1 MEQQVK
7 IIESAVEKHRE
18 EILAAERHIWGTP
31 ETGFKEWKTNAYLK
45 ELYQNLGYTLKEAGD
60 IPGFTVEIDT
70 GREGP
75 TVLVLGELDS
85 VICFEH
91 PECDP
96 ETGAVHACGHNAQS
110 AALYGIAAALT
121 EEGILDRLCGKIR
134 LCAVPAEELLEI
146 EYRSELKKN
155 GVIRYFGGKSEF
167 LYRGMFDGVDLAFMV
182 HTGGSFA
189 VRHGHHVGC
198 IAKKIIYKGKAA
210 HAGGAPHCGKNAL
223 YAATCGINAV
233 NAVRETFLE
242 GDCIRVHPI
251 MTAGGVMVNAI
262 PAEATLESYVRGKTF
277 EAMQKVNRK
286 VNQALVGAA
295 LSIGT
300 NIEII
305 DSPGYAPTIHC
316 DALNAVMREA
326 VAAQLPQYAF
336 QEHHGTAT
344 GSTDMGD
351 LSCVMPV
358 IHPSCPGAKG
368 VGHSMDF
375 YIVDPVAACVD
386 NAKMQLAMLSL
397 LLMNGGERA
406 KQIVAEYQPPFA
418 SKEEY
423 FAFMDSL
430 NDSGDRIEYTESGI
444 ANVRIDK

>member
-1 MEQQVK
+1 MEIQTSR
-7 IIESAVEKHRE
+7 IDAAVEKYRDA
-18 EILAAERHIWGTP
+18 ILAAERYIWQNP
-31 ETGFKEWKTNAYLK
+31 ETGYKEWKTDAYLK
-45 ELYQNLGYTLKEAGD
+45 KLYRDLGYTLNEAGN

-70 GREGP
+70 GRAGP
-75 TVLVLGELDS
+75 CVLVLGEMDS

-91 PECDP
+91 PECDK

-110 AALYGIAAALT
+110 AALYGMAAALT
-121 EEGILDRLCGKIR
+121 EEGMLDGLCGKIR

-146 EYRSELKKN
+146 EYRTELIKQ
-155 GVIRYFGGKSEF
+155 GVIHYFGGKSEF
-167 LYRGMFDGVDLAFMV
+167 LYRGMFDGVDLAFMI
-182 HTGGSFA
+182 HTGGAFA

-233 NAVRETFLE
+233 NAIRETFL
-242 GDCIRVHPI
+242 GVDCIRVHPI
-251 MTAGGVMVNAI
+251 MTSGGVMVNAI
-262 PAEATLESYVRGKTF
+262 PAAATLESYVRGKSF

-286 VNQALVGAA
+286 VNQALIGAA

-305 DSPGYAPTIHC
+305 DAPGYSPTLHNEG
-316 DALNAVMREA
+316 LNEVMKEA
-326 VAAQLPQYAF
+326 VQVQVPQYTLA
-336 QEHHGTAT
+336 EHHGTAT

-351 LSCVMPV
+351 LSSVMPI
-358 IHPSCPGAKG
+358 IHPNCPGAKG

-386 NAKMQLAMLSL
+386 NAKMQLAMLAIL
-397 LLMNGGERA
+397 LSDGGARA
-406 KQIVAEYQPPFA
+406 NRIVDEYVPQFA

-423 FAFMDSL
+423 FAFVDSI
-430 NDSGDRIEYTESGI
+430 NDSGDRITYTEDGVAS
-444 ANVRIDK
+444 VRIDK

>member
-7 IIESAVEKHRE
+7 NIERAVEKHRE
-18 EILAAERHIWGTP
+18 EILAAERYIWQHP
-31 ETGFKEWKTNAYLK
+31 ETGYKEWKTDAYLK
-45 ELYQNLGYTLKEAGD
+45 ELYRKLGYELTEAGD
-60 IPGFTVEIDT
+60 IPGFCVDIDT
-70 GREGP
+70 GRVGP

-85 VICFEH
+85 VICPEH

-121 EEGILDRLCGKIR
+121 EDGILDKLCGRIR

-146 EYRSELKKN
+146 EYRTELKKQ

-182 HTGGSFA
+182 HTGGDFA
-189 VRHGHHVGC
+189 VRYGHHVGC

-210 HAGGAPHCGKNAL
+210 HAGGAPHCGRNAL

-233 NAVRETFLE
+233 NAIRETFLG

-251 MTAGGVMVNAI
+251 MTNGGVMVNAI
-262 PAEATLESYVRGKTF
+262 PGEAALESYVRGKTF
-277 EAMQKVNRK
+277 EAIRKVNQK
-286 VNQALVGAA
+286 VNQALIGAA

-300 NIEII
+300 NIEIV
-305 DSPGYAPTIHC
+305 DAPGYAPTVHNEG
-316 DALNAVMREA
+316 LNAVMAEA
-326 VAAQLPQYAF
+326 VAMQVPQYVF
-336 QEHHGTAT
+336 KEHHGTAT

-351 LSCVMPV
+351 LSCVMPI
-358 IHPSCPGAKG
+358 IHPNCPGAKG

-375 YIVDPVAACVD
+375 YITDPVAACVD
-386 NAKMQLAMLSL
+386 NAKMQLAMLSIL
-397 LLMNGGERA
+397 LADGGKRA
-406 KQIVAEYQPPFA
+406 KQIVDAYEPQFA

-430 NDSGDRIEYTESGI
+430 NDSGDRIEYLEDGT
-444 ANVRIDK
+444 AKVRMDK